1 MSGDIDLPP
10 LYDMITKESP
20 LPMSDVYRDWLA
32 AFVQTISAYLSS
44 GGIMLPQMT
53 IEQRDLIKNPTNGQM
68 IYNVD
73 DQTAQYFSNGG
84 WVSF

>member
-10 LYDMITKESP
+10 LYDKITKESA

-32 AFVQTISAYLSS
+32 AFVQTISSYLSAS
-44 GGIMLPQMT
+44 GIMLPQMT
-53 IEQRDLIKNPTNGQM
+53 IAQRETIKNPINGQV

-73 DQTAQYFSNGG
+73 DNTAQYFKNGD